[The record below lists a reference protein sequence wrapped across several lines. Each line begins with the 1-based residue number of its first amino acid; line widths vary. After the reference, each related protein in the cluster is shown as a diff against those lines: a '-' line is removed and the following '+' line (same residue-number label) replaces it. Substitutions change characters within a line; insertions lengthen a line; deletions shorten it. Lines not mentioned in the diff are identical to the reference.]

1 MEVYRIVLAKYV
13 SELKASG
20 RAARWNSNDVNVI
33 YTSASQALACLENVV
48 HRSSLGLNALFK
60 VMSIEI
66 PAELDVETIAIEELP
81 ENWKS
86 FESLYKTQQMGDKW
100 ARSLTSP
107 ILKVPSSIIPTEFN
121 FLINPLHPDFKL
133 IKLLKSDAFVL
144 DMRIKDKYYD

>member
-1 MEVYRIVLAKYV
+1 MEVYRIALAKYAG
-13 SELKASG
+13 ELMASG

-33 YTSASQALACLENVV
+33 YTSGSQALACLENVV

-66 PAELDVETIAIEELP
+66 PDELSVETIAIEELP

-86 FESLYKTQQMGDKW
+86 FDSVYKTQQLGDSW

-107 ILKVPSSIIPTEFN
+107 ILKIPSSIIPAEFN

-133 IKLLKSDAFVL
+133 IKLLKSDAFIF
-144 DMRIKDKYYD
+144 DMRIKDQ